1 MTCFVVGVSCRWPCL
16 HIHTHAEAPELTVAH
31 GNQQE
36 PEYQRLQRLESS
48 VSVRQPLLKLNEKTL
63 YDVVIVRYQEP
74 SEPQRSE
81 QVKPK
86 QQEAGSSRPT
96 AIHSSPR
103 ALPKLSHHMVHVEI
117 DKEIE
122 NTQSLLS
129 CPLAEAATNNT
140 LLEVQP
146 LVRLN
151 SFGDMRRQAGKQV
164 NGVIME
170 CRDRAR

>member
-1 MTCFVVGVSCRWPCL
+1 MFRCWGFMSMAMSTHTYPCRSAGAHSRTWQSTGTRIPKTPK
-16 HIHTHAEAPELTVAH
+16 IRTIRIRPPTSVEAK
-31 GNQQE
+31 
-36 PEYQRLQRLESS
+36 RR
-48 VSVRQPLLKLNEKTL
+48 TL

-86 QQEAGSSRPT
+86 QQDAGSSRPT

-103 ALPKLSHHMVHVEI
+103 ALPKLSHHMIHVEI

-146 LVRLN
+146 LVRLT
-151 SFGDMRRQAGKQV
+151 AL
-164 NGVIME
+164 E